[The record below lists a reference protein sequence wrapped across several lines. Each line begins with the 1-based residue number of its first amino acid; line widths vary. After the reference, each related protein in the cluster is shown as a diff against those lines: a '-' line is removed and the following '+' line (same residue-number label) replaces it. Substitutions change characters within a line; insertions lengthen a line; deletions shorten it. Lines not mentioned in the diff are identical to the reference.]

1 MEAEKPGTHKEE
13 TMKHRL
19 FKCGRLSG
27 MLLGAAALLVMVPL
41 MSVPALAEEPG
52 AAYAASS
59 TPAASNSDGM
69 DFTPTANYWEYY
81 NEKGERKFFSP
92 DDIGWNISA
101 RNWKW
106 YGKGDGDI
114 QPNTLE
120 ILNDFDLYTTDD
132 YAIKLPAG
140 STVIF
145 HADVLLESKV
155 NCIYSEGSINLKGVS
170 ENNDRHKLTFGSAG
184 ISAGFDVT
192 VENLNLKTDPESVES
207 YEYAIKA
214 NKNLRLQ
221 ECYFYAGDEWKGKNV
236 VNCDTY
242 NISRDVYIDIPG
254 SYFTSISGYGNYIAD
269 IAYVSN
275 VIFDDSNE
283 IRIGE
288 YYKNITNTLSPADE
302 SARMELITNT
312 FWTADYGK
320 YIYEEALSDTDR
332 GIYKTLGGKTYSIE
346 LSDLMSTNINEYEWV
361 LVNAE
366 SLKLKG
372 YKIGLYI
379 GLDEIW
385 YLNVTVPNENVDENT
400 DVYIDFSDTEYAF
413 GTGETKRLHLIIGE
427 SLKTNKLEIVNPSLN
442 DADDLLNHVD
452 ISLKLNDA
460 EIPYT
465 KDSKLYYLIPEKY
478 EFKLSLLP
486 KNCQLTYVSYGDSV
500 TDCEPI
506 GPSVDALYTISLESD
521 KGVYIWYSESDEKQ
535 YSTLSISDELI
546 SAVKAGKINSVIAY
560 EDVSDKTWRLDSA
573 INEFP
578 TSFLNGKSIEI
589 TISAEAYGVSD
600 ICGKEP
606 RYSSEQGINLY
617 KLDYLFVEGDTVITA
632 PVRELCKFNAISVNG
647 PQPTIKGDRDP
658 SGMGYLGVEYTITVP
673 YSEGKL
679 LVGADFNGTPVE
691 PYTADDNGW
700 NYKVTTI
707 SGAENKFVFTYTDV
721 ATLRIP
727 KPEHGKVEFTGTLD
741 GGRGVNTL
749 ADGTSVYTLATNDTV
764 TLKFVPDDGYK
775 FVSAAQDGSELKV
788 GSDGTCVITMEQLAD
803 WTITA
808 KFEKKS
814 GGSTGGSS
822 GGSHRHSTDS
832 DKTAESTPTM
842 DGKPMSW
849 NDIGN
854 YLSKLPENSS
864 AKISL
869 NGSTTLPAEVIS
881 AIKDGKLTVEFVI
894 DSAKSWVVCGDKIST
909 VSAAELAAFQGNADS
924 SALRGVFGVDLR
936 VGGTKVPAELKLY
949 FREVFAGQFANV
961 YKLNGGV
968 LEFQRSVKVGN
979 DGTAV
984 IPGADAAGEYVV
996 MVCEFSDLPGDA
1008 DNDGVLSAL
1017 DASAILKEIVGMAKS
1032 ANAAVCDFNDD
1043 GEVNALDA
1051 AAALKAV
1058 VGVR

>member
-1 MEAEKPGTHKEE
+1 
-13 TMKHRL
+13 
-19 FKCGRLSG
+19 
-27 MLLGAAALLVMVPL
+27 MLLGAAALLAMVPL

-59 TPAASNSDGM
+59 TPAESNSDGM
-69 DFTPTANYWEYY
+69 DFTSTANYWEYY
-81 NEKGERKFFSP
+81 NEKGDRKFFSP
-92 DDIGWNISA
+92 DDVGYTITA
-101 RNWKW
+101 MNWKW
-106 YGKGDGDI
+106 YGQGEGDI

-120 ILNDFDLYTTDD
+120 ILNNFDLYTTDN

-155 NCIYSEGSINLKGVS
+155 NCIYSEGSITLKGVS
-170 ENNDRHKLTFGSAG
+170 ENKDRHTLTFGSAG
-184 ISAGFDVT
+184 ISAGLDVI
-192 VENLNLKTDPESVES
+192 VKNLNLRTDPKSVDESHK
-207 YEYAIKA
+207 YAIEAK
-214 NKNLRLQ
+214 KNLRLQ
-221 ECYFYAGDEWKGKNV
+221 DCYFYAGDEWKGKNV
-236 VNCDTY
+236 VMCSTY
-242 NISRDVYIDIPG
+242 NISRGVSIDIPG
-254 SYFTSISGYGNYIAD
+254 SYFASISGYGNYIAN
-269 IAYVSN
+269 IADVSN
-275 VIFDDSNE
+275 VTYGGGNSE
-283 IRIGE
+283 IKIGE
-288 YYKNITNTLSPADE
+288 SYENKTSYLRPADD

-320 YIYEEALSDTDR
+320 YIYEEALSDKES

-346 LSDLMSTNINEYEWV
+346 LSDLMSTNINEYEFA
-361 LVNAE
+361 LVDAD
-366 SLKLKG
+366 SLNSKG
-372 YKIGLYI
+372 YKIGLYY
-379 GLDEIW
+379 GLDDLW
-385 YLNVTVPNENVDENT
+385 YLNVTVPNENVDRNT
-400 DVYIDFSDTEYAF
+400 DVYIDFSDTKHKF

-442 DADDLLNHVD
+442 NADDLLNHVD

-486 KNCQLTYVSYGDSV
+486 KNCELTNVFYGDSDTD
-500 TDCEPI
+500 TDCKPI
-506 GPSVDALYTISLESD
+506 GPSVDALYSISLESD

-560 EDVSDKTWRLDSA
+560 DDVSDKTWSLDSA
-573 INEFP
+573 TNEFP

-589 TISAEAYGVSD
+589 TISAKDYGVSD
-600 ICGKEP
+600 ICGEKP
-606 RYSSEQGINLY
+606 RYSSEQEMNFY
-617 KLDYLFVEGDTVITA
+617 KLDYLTVNGDTVITA
-632 PVRELCKFNAISVNG
+632 PVRELCKFNAFSING
-647 PQPTIKGDRDP
+647 PQPIIKGDRDP
-658 SGMGYLGVEYTITVP
+658 SGMGYLGVEYTITAP
-673 YSEGKL
+673 YSKGKL
-679 LVGADFNGTPVE
+679 LVGADFNGTPIE

-707 SGAENKFVFTYTDV
+707 SGAENKFVFKYTDV

-764 TLKFVPDDGYK
+764 TLRFVPDDGYK

-788 GSDGTCVITMEQLAD
+788 GSDGTCVITMKQLAD
-803 WTITA
+803 WTLTA

-814 GGSTGGSS
+814 GGSTGGSTGGSS
-822 GGSHRHSTDS
+822 GGSHRYSTDS

-869 NGSTTLPAEVIS
+869 NGRTTLPAAVIS

-894 DSAKSWVVCGDKIST
+894 DSAKSWVVCGDKIGT

-936 VGGTKVPAELKLY
+936 VGGTNVPAELKLY

-968 LEFQRSVKVGN
+968 LEFQRCVKVGN

-996 MVCEFSDLPGDA
+996 MVCEFSDVPGDA

-1017 DASAILKEIVGMAKS
+1017 DVSAILKEIVGKAKS
-1032 ANAAVCDFNDD
+1032 ANAAVCDFNGD

-1058 VGVR
+1058 VEIM

>member
-1 MEAEKPGTHKEE
+1 
-13 TMKHRL
+13 
-19 FKCGRLSG
+19 
-27 MLLGAAALLVMVPL
+27 MLLGAAALLAMVPL
-41 MSVPALAEEPG
+41 MSVTALAEEPG
-52 AAYAASS
+52 AAYAAAS
-59 TPAASNSDGM
+59 TPAASNSNGMNFTTPEKYWGYTGEDGTTKY
-69 DFTPTANYWEYY
+69 FGPNQVSQNITA
-81 NEKGERKFFSP
+81 R
-92 DDIGWNISA
+92 D
-101 RNWKW
+101 WKW
-106 YGKGDGDI
+106 YGQGEGDI
-114 QPNTLE
+114 QRNTLV
-120 ILNDFDLYTTDD
+120 ILKDFNLYTTDEC
-132 YAIKLPAG
+132 AIKLPAG

-145 HADVLLESKV
+145 HADVQLESKV
-155 NCIYSEGSINLKGVS
+155 NCIYSDGSITLKGVS
-170 ENNDRHKLTFGSAG
+170 ENNDRHTLTFGSAG
-184 ISAGFDVT
+184 ISSGLDVT
-192 VENLNLKTDPESVES
+192 VENLNLRTDPESVES
-207 YEYAIKA
+207 YEYAIEA

-236 VNCDTY
+236 VNCNTY
-242 NISRDVYIDIPG
+242 NISRDVNIDIPG

-275 VIFDDSNE
+275 VMFDDSNE
-283 IRIGE
+283 IRIGD
-288 YYKNITNTLSPADE
+288 YYQNITNTLSPADE
-302 SARMELITNT
+302 SARMELVTNA
-312 FWTADYGK
+312 FWTADYGQ
-320 YIYEEALSDTDR
+320 YIYEEAMSDTDS
-332 GIYKTLGGKTYSIE
+332 GSYKTLGGKTYSIK

-361 LVNAE
+361 LVDAD
-366 SLKLKG
+366 SLNSKG

-385 YLNVTVPNENVDENT
+385 YLNVTVPNENVDRNT

-427 SLKTNKLEIVNPSLN
+427 SLKTNKLEIVNPSKN
-442 DADDLLNHVD
+442 DADDLLKHVD
-452 ISLKLNDA
+452 ISLKVNNK
-460 EIPYT
+460 EIPYI
-465 KDSKLYYLIPEKY
+465 KDSKLYYLIPEY
-478 EFKLSLLP
+478 NEFKLSLLP
-486 KNCQLTYVSYGDSV
+486 KNCELTSVFYGDSD

-506 GPSVDALYTISLESD
+506 GPSIDALYTNIPESD

-560 EDVSDKTWRLDSA
+560 DDVSDKAWSLDSA

-578 TSFLNGKSIEI
+578 TNFLNGRSIEI
-589 TISAEAYGVSD
+589 TISAEDYGVSD

-606 RYSSEQGINLY
+606 RYSSEKEMNFY

-632 PVRELCKFNAISVNG
+632 PVRELCKFNAFSING

-700 NYKVTTI
+700 NYKITTI

-727 KPEHGKVEFTGTLD
+727 KPEHGKVEFTGNLD
-741 GGRGVNTL
+741 GGRGVDTL

-775 FVSAAQDGSELKV
+775 FVSAAQGGSELKV
-788 GSDGTCVITMEQLAD
+788 GSDGTCVLTMEQLAD

-869 NGSTTLPAEVIS
+869 NGKTTLPAAVIS

-894 DSAKSWVVCGDKIST
+894 DSAKSWVVRGDKIGT
-909 VSAAELAAFQGNADS
+909 VSAAELAAFPGNADS
-924 SALRGVFGVDLR
+924 SALRGVFGVDLK
-936 VGGTKVPAELKLY
+936 VSGTKVPAEMKLT
-949 FREVFAGQFANV
+949 FRKEFAGQFANV
-961 YKLNGGV
+961 YKLNSGV
-968 LEFQRSVKVGN
+968 LEFQRCVKVGA

-1017 DASAILKEIVGMAKS
+1017 DVSAILKEIVGMAKS
-1032 ANAAVCDFNDD
+1032 ANAAVCDFNGD

>member
-1 MEAEKPGTHKEE
+1 
-13 TMKHRL
+13 MKHRL

-27 MLLGAAALLVMVPL
+27 MLLGAAALLAMVPL

-52 AAYAASS
+52 AAYAAASA
-59 TPAASNSDGM
+59 PAVSNSDGM
-69 DFTPTANYWEYY
+69 DFTPTANYWNYY
-81 NEKGERKFFSP
+81 DESGARKQFSP
-92 DDIGWNISA
+92 DDVGWNIYA
-101 RNWKW
+101 MDWKW
-106 YGKGDGDI
+106 YGKGEGDI

-120 ILNDFDLYTTDD
+120 ILNGFDLYTTDN

-155 NCIYSEGSINLKGVS
+155 NCIYSEGSITLKGVS
-170 ENNDRHKLTFGSAG
+170 ENNDRHTLTFGSAG
-184 ISAGFDVT
+184 ISSGLDVT

-207 YEYAIKA
+207 YEHAIEA
-214 NKNLRLQ
+214 NRNLRLQ

-242 NISRDVYIDIPG
+242 NISRDVNIDIPG
-254 SYFTSISGYGNYIAD
+254 SYFTSISGSGNYIAD
-269 IAYVSN
+269 IAYASN
-275 VIFDDSNE
+275 VIFDDGNE

-288 YYKNITNTLSPADE
+288 IYLNITNTLSPADE
-302 SARMELITNT
+302 SARMELVTNA
-312 FWTADYGK
+312 FWTADYGQ
-320 YIYEEALSDTDR
+320 YIYEEAMSDTDS
-332 GIYKTLGGKTYSIE
+332 GSYKTLGGKTYSIE
-346 LSDLMSTNINEYEWV
+346 LSDLMSTNINEYKWV

-366 SLKLKG
+366 SLNLKG
-372 YKIGLYI
+372 YKIGLSI
-379 GLDEIW
+379 GLDNIW
-385 YLNVTVPNENVDENT
+385 YLNVTVPNKDQYWNT

-452 ISLKLNDA
+452 MSLKINSNGD
-460 EIPYT
+460 EFQYI
-465 KDSKLYYLIPEKY
+465 KDSGVYYLIPEGY

-486 KNCQLTYVSYGDSV
+486 KNCELTYVAYGDSD

-506 GPSVDALYTISLESD
+506 GPSIDALYTILPESD
-521 KGVYIWYSESDEKQ
+521 KGVYIWYSESDKKQ

-560 EDVSDKTWRLDSA
+560 DDVSDKTWSLDSA
-573 INEFP
+573 TNEFP

-589 TISAEAYGVSD
+589 TISAKDYGVSD

-632 PVRELCKFNAISVNG
+632 PVRELCKFNAFSVNG
-647 PQPTIKGDRDP
+647 PQPIIKGDRDP
-658 SGMGYLGVEYTITVP
+658 SGMGYLGVEYTITAP
-673 YSEGKL
+673 YSKGKL
-679 LVGADFNGTPVE
+679 LVGADFNGTPIE

-707 SGAENKFVFTYTDV
+707 SGAENKFVFKYTDV

-764 TLKFVPDDGYK
+764 TLRFVPDDGYK

-788 GSDGTCVITMEQLAD
+788 GSDGTCVITMDQLAD

-808 KFEKKS
+808 KFVKKS

-864 AKISL
+864 AKVSL
-869 NGSTTLPAEVIS
+869 NGRTTLPAAVIS

-894 DSAKSWVVCGDKIST
+894 DSAKSWVVCGDKIGT

-924 SALRGVFGVDLR
+924 SALRGVFGVDLK
-936 VGGTKVPAELKLY
+936 VSGTKVPAEMKLT
-949 FREVFAGQFANV
+949 FRKEFAGQFANV
-961 YKLNGGV
+961 YKLNSGV
-968 LEFQRSVKVGN
+968 LEFQRCVKVGA

-1017 DASAILKEIVGMAKS
+1017 DASAILKEIVDKAKS
-1032 ANAAVCDFNDD
+1032 ANAAVCDFNGD

-1058 VGVR
+1058 VEVR

>member
-1 MEAEKPGTHKEE
+1 
-13 TMKHRL
+13 
-19 FKCGRLSG
+19 
-27 MLLGAAALLVMVPL
+27 MLLGAAALLAMVPL

-59 TPAASNSDGM
+59 TPAESNSDGM
-69 DFTPTANYWEYY
+69 DFTPTAKYWYYY
-81 NEKGERKFFSP
+81 NERGERKSFSP
-92 DDIGWNISA
+92 TNDIGCNITA
-101 RNWKW
+101 RDWKW
-106 YGKGDGDI
+106 YGEGKGDI

-120 ILNDFDLYTTDD
+120 ILNGFDLYTTDN

-145 HADVLLESKV
+145 HADVQLESKV
-155 NCIYSEGSINLKGVS
+155 NCIYSEGSITLKGVS
-170 ENNDRHKLTFGSAG
+170 ENKDRHTLTFGSAG
-184 ISAGFDVT
+184 ISAGLDVI
-192 VENLNLKTDPESVES
+192 VKNLNLRTDPKSVDESHK
-207 YEYAIKA
+207 YAIEAK
-214 NKNLRLQ
+214 KNLRLQ
-221 ECYFYAGDEWKGKNV
+221 DCYFYAGDEWKGKNV
-236 VNCDTY
+236 VMCSTY
-242 NISRDVYIDIPG
+242 NISRGVSIDIPG
-254 SYFTSISGYGNYIAD
+254 SYFASISGYGNYIAN
-269 IAYVSN
+269 IADVSN
-275 VIFDDSNE
+275 VTYGGGNSE
-283 IRIGE
+283 IKIGE
-288 YYKNITNTLSPADE
+288 SYENKTSYLRPADP
-302 SARMELITNT
+302 SARMELITNA

-320 YIYEEALSDTDR
+320 YIYEDAISDTDN
-332 GIYKTLGGKTYSIE
+332 GIYKTFGGKTYSIK

-361 LVNAE
+361 LVDAD
-366 SLKLKG
+366 SLNSKG
-372 YKIGLYI
+372 YKIGLYY
-379 GLDEIW
+379 GLDDLW
-385 YLNVTVPNENVDENT
+385 YLNVTVPNENVDRNT
-400 DVYIDFSDTEYAF
+400 DVYIDFSDTKCKF
-413 GTGETKRLHLIIGE
+413 GIGETKRLHLIIGE
-427 SLKTNKLEIVNPSLN
+427 SLKTNKLEIVNKSRK

-452 ISLKLNDA
+452 MSLKLNDA

-465 KDSKLYYLIPEKY
+465 KDSKLYYLIPEKIPEGY
-478 EFKLSLLP
+478 KFKLSLLP
-486 KNCQLTYVSYGDSV
+486 KNCELTYVAYGDSD

-506 GPSVDALYTISLESD
+506 GPSIDALYTILPESD
-521 KGVYIWYSESDEKQ
+521 KGVYIWYSESDKKQ

-560 EDVSDKTWRLDSA
+560 DDVSDKTWSLDSA
-573 INEFP
+573 TNEFP

-589 TISAEAYGVSD
+589 TISAKDYGVSD

-632 PVRELCKFNAISVNG
+632 PVRELCKFNAFSVNG
-647 PQPTIKGDRDP
+647 PQPIIKGDRDP
-658 SGMGYLGVEYTITVP
+658 SGMGYLGVEYTITAP

-679 LVGADFNGTPVE
+679 LVGADFNGTPIE
-691 PYTADDNGW
+691 PSTADDNGW

-707 SGAENKFVFTYTDV
+707 SGAENKFVFKYTDV

-727 KPEHGKVEFTGTLD
+727 KPKHGKVEFTGTLD
-741 GGRGVNTL
+741 GGRGVDTL

-764 TLKFVPDDGYK
+764 TLRFVPDDGYK
-775 FVSAAQDGSELKV
+775 FVSAAQDGSKLKV
-788 GSDGTCVITMEQLAD
+788 GSDGTCVITMKQLAD

-814 GGSTGGSS
+814 GGSTGGSTGGSS

-869 NGSTTLPAEVIS
+869 NGRTTLPAAVIS

-894 DSAKSWVVCGDKIST
+894 DSAKSWVVCGDKIGT

-936 VGGTKVPAELKLY
+936 VGGTNVPAELKLY

-968 LEFQRSVKVGN
+968 LEFQRCVKVGA

-1017 DASAILKEIVGMAKS
+1017 DVSAILKEIVGKAKS
-1032 ANAAVCDFNDD
+1032 ANAAVCDFNGD

-1058 VGVR
+1058 VEIM

>member
-1 MEAEKPGTHKEE
+1 
-13 TMKHRL
+13 
-19 FKCGRLSG
+19 
-27 MLLGAAALLVMVPL
+27 MLLGAAALLALVPL

-59 TPAASNSDGM
+59 TPAVSNSDGM
-69 DFTPTANYWEYY
+69 DFTPTAKSWGYY
-81 NEKGERKFFSP
+81 NEKGDKKYFSP
-92 DDIGWNISA
+92 TNDVDWNITA
-101 RNWKW
+101 RDWKW
-106 YGKGDGDI
+106 YGKGEGDI
-114 QPNTLE
+114 QPYTLE
-120 ILNDFDLYTTDD
+120 IMNNFNLYTTDN

-288 YYKNITNTLSPADE
+288 SYRNITNTLSPADD

-379 GLDEIW
+379 GLDGIW

-427 SLKTNKLEIVNPSLN
+427 SLKTNKLEIVNASKN
-442 DADDLLNHVD
+442 DADDLLKHVD
-452 ISLKLNDA
+452 ISLKLNNK
-460 EIPYT
+460 ETPYI
-465 KDSKLYYLIPEKY
+465 KDSKLYYLIPEY
-478 EFKLSLLP
+478 SEFKLSLLP
-486 KNCQLTYVSYGDSV
+486 KKCELTYVSYGDSV

-506 GPSVDALYTISLESD
+506 GPSIDALYTNIPESD

-546 SAVKAGKINSVIAY
+546 SAVNAGKINSVIAY

-968 LEFQRSVKVGN
+968 LEFQRCVKVGN

>member
-1 MEAEKPGTHKEE
+1 
-13 TMKHRL
+13 MKHRL

-27 MLLGAAALLVMVPL
+27 MLLGAAALLAMVPL

-52 AAYAASS
+52 AAYAAASA
-59 TPAASNSDGM
+59 PAASNSDGM
-69 DFTPTANYWEYY
+69 DFTPTTGYWKYTRE
-81 NEKGERKFFSP
+81 NGEIKDFGP
-92 DDIGWNISA
+92 NDVGWNITA
-101 RNWKW
+101 RDWKW
-106 YGKGDGDI
+106 YGKGEGDI

-120 ILNDFDLYTTDD
+120 ILNDFDLYTTDN

-155 NCIYSEGSINLKGVS
+155 NCIYSEGSITLKGVS
-170 ENNDRHKLTFGSAG
+170 ENNDRHTLTFGSAG
-184 ISAGFDVT
+184 ISAGLDVI
-192 VENLNLKTDPESVES
+192 VKNLNLRTDPKSVDESHK
-207 YEYAIKA
+207 YAIEAK
-214 NKNLRLQ
+214 KNLRLQ
-221 ECYFYAGDEWKGKNV
+221 DCYFYAGDEWKGKNV
-236 VNCDTY
+236 VMCSTH
-242 NISRDVYIDIPG
+242 NISRGVSIDIPG
-254 SYFTSISGYGNYIAD
+254 SYFASISGYGNYIAN
-269 IAYVSN
+269 IADVSN
-275 VIFDDSNE
+275 VTYGGGNSE
-283 IRIGE
+283 IKIGE
-288 YYKNITNTLSPADE
+288 SYENKTSYLRPADD
-302 SARMELITNT
+302 SARMKLITNA
-312 FWTADYGK
+312 FWTADYGQ
-320 YIYEEALSDTDR
+320 YIYEEAMSDTDS

-346 LSDLMSTNINEYEWV
+346 LSDLMSTNFYEYEYA
-361 LVNAE
+361 LVDAD
-366 SLKLKG
+366 SLKSKG
-372 YKIGLYI
+372 YKIGLNI
-379 GLDEIW
+379 DLW
-385 YLNVTVPNENVDENT
+385 YLNVTVPNENVDGNT
-400 DVYIDFSDTEYAF
+400 DIYIDFSDTKCEF
-413 GTGETKRLHLIIGE
+413 GTGETKRLHVIIGE

-442 DADDLLNHVD
+442 NADDLLNHVD

-465 KDSKLYYLIPEKY
+465 KDSKLYYLIPEGY

-486 KNCQLTYVSYGDSV
+486 KNCQLTNVFYGDSD
-500 TDCEPI
+500 TKCEPI
-506 GPSVDALYTISLESD
+506 GPSVDALYSISLESD
-521 KGVYIWYSESDEKQ
+521 KGVYIWYSESNEKQ

-560 EDVSDKTWRLDSA
+560 EDVSDKTWRLDRA
-573 INEFP
+573 TNEFP

-589 TISAEAYGVSD
+589 KISAEDYGVSD
-600 ICGKEP
+600 ICGKAP

-632 PVRELCKFNAISVNG
+632 PVRELCKFNAFSVNG
-647 PQPTIKGDRDP
+647 PQPIIKGDRDP
-658 SGMGYLGVEYTITVP
+658 SGMGYLGVEYTITAP
-673 YSEGKL
+673 YSKGKL
-679 LVGADFNGTPVE
+679 LVGADFNGTPIE

-707 SGAENKFVFTYTDV
+707 SGAENKFVFKYTDV

-764 TLKFVPDDGYK
+764 TLRFVPDDGYK

-788 GSDGTCVITMEQLAD
+788 GSDGTCVITMKQLAD

-869 NGSTTLPAEVIS
+869 NGRTTLPAAVIS

-894 DSAKSWVVCGDKIST
+894 DSAKSWVVCGDKIGT

-924 SALRGVFGVDLR
+924 SDLRGVFGVDLR

-968 LEFQRSVKVGN
+968 LEFQRCVKVGN

-1017 DASAILKEIVGMAKS
+1017 DVSAILKEIVGKAKS
-1032 ANAAVCDFNDD
+1032 ANAAVCDFNGD

-1058 VGVR
+1058 VEIM

>member
-1 MEAEKPGTHKEE
+1 M
-13 TMKHRL
+13 
-19 FKCGRLSG
+19 
-27 MLLGAAALLVMVPL
+27 
-41 MSVPALAEEPG
+41 
-52 AAYAASS
+52 
-59 TPAASNSDGM
+59 
-69 DFTPTANYWEYY
+69 
-81 NEKGERKFFSP
+81 
-92 DDIGWNISA
+92 
-101 RNWKW
+101 
-106 YGKGDGDI
+106 
-114 QPNTLE
+114 
-120 ILNDFDLYTTDD
+120 
-132 YAIKLPAG
+132 
-140 STVIF
+140 IF

-155 NCIYSEGSINLKGVS
+155 NCIYSEGSITLKGVS
-170 ENNDRHKLTFGSAG
+170 ENKDRHKLTFGSAG
-184 ISAGFDVT
+184 ISSGLDVT

-207 YEYAIKA
+207 HEYAIEAK
-214 NKNLRLQ
+214 KNLRLQ

-254 SYFTSISGYGNYIAD
+254 SYFTSRSGYGNYIAD

-288 YYKNITNTLSPADE
+288 YYKNITNTLSPADD

-320 YIYEEALSDTDR
+320 YIYEEAMSNKES

-346 LSDLMSTNINEYEWV
+346 LSDLMSTNIDEYEFA
-361 LVNAE
+361 LVDAD
-366 SLKLKG
+366 SLNSKG
-372 YKIGLYI
+372 YKIGLYY
-379 GLDEIW
+379 GLDDLW
-385 YLNVTVPNENVDENT
+385 YLNVTVPNENVDRNT
-400 DVYIDFSDTEYAF
+400 DVYIDFSDTKHKF
-413 GTGETKRLHLIIGE
+413 GTGETKRLHIIIGE

-442 DADDLLNHVD
+442 NADDLLNHVD

-486 KNCQLTYVSYGDSV
+486 KNCELTNVFYGDSDTD
-500 TDCEPI
+500 TDCKPI
-506 GPSVDALYTISLESD
+506 GPSVDALYSISLESD

-560 EDVSDKTWRLDSA
+560 DDVSDKTWRLDRA

-589 TISAEAYGVSD
+589 TISAEDYGVSD

-632 PVRELCKFNAISVNG
+632 PVRELCKFDAFSVNG
-647 PQPTIKGDRDP
+647 PQPIIKGDRDP
-658 SGMGYLGVEYTITVP
+658 SGMGYLGVEYTITAP
-673 YSEGKL
+673 YSKGKL
-679 LVGADFNGTPVE
+679 LVGADFNGTPIE

-707 SGAENKFVFTYTDV
+707 SGAENKFVFKYTDV

-727 KPEHGKVEFTGTLD
+727 KPEHGKVEFTGNLD
-741 GGRGVNTL
+741 GGRGVDTL

-788 GSDGTCVITMEQLAD
+788 GSDGTCVITIKQLAD

-808 KFEKKS
+808 KFVKKS

-869 NGSTTLPAEVIS
+869 NGRTTLPAAVIS

-894 DSAKSWVVCGDKIST
+894 DSAKSWVVRGDKIGT
-909 VSAAELAAFQGNADS
+909 VSAAELAAFPGNADS
-924 SALRGVFGVDLR
+924 SALRGVFGVDLK
-936 VGGTKVPAELKLY
+936 VSGTKVPAEMKLT
-949 FREVFAGQFANV
+949 FRKEFAGQFANV
-961 YKLNGGV
+961 YKLNSGV
-968 LEFQRSVKVGN
+968 LEFQRCIKVGA

-1017 DASAILKEIVGMAKS
+1017 DASAILKEIVDKAKS
-1032 ANAAVCDFNDD
+1032 ANAAVCDFNGD

>member
-1 MEAEKPGTHKEE
+1 
-13 TMKHRL
+13 MKHRL

-27 MLLGAAALLVMVPL
+27 MLLGAAALLAMVPL

-69 DFTPTANYWEYY
+69 DFTPTAKSWGYY
-81 NEKGERKFFSP
+81 NEKGDKKYFSP
-92 DDIGWNISA
+92 TNDVDWNITA
-101 RNWKW
+101 RDWKW
-106 YGKGDGDI
+106 YGKGEGDI
-114 QPNTLE
+114 QPYTLE
-120 ILNDFDLYTTDD
+120 IMNNFNLYTTDN

-155 NCIYSEGSINLKGVS
+155 NCIYSDGSITLKGVS
-170 ENNDRHKLTFGSAG
+170 ENNDRHTLTFGSAG
-184 ISAGFDVT
+184 ICSGLDVT

-207 YEYAIKA
+207 YEYAIEA

-254 SYFTSISGYGNYIAD
+254 SYFTSRSGYGNYIAD

-288 YYKNITNTLSPADE
+288 YYKNITNTLSPADD

-320 YIYEEALSDTDR
+320 YIYEEAMSDKES

-361 LVNAE
+361 LVDAD
-366 SLKLKG
+366 SLNSKG
-372 YKIGLYI
+372 YKIGLYY
-379 GLDEIW
+379 GFDDLW
-385 YLNVTVPNENVDENT
+385 YLNVTVPNENVDRNT
-400 DVYIDFSDTEYAF
+400 DVYIDFSDTKCKF

-427 SLKTNKLEIVNPSLN
+427 SLKTNKLEIVNPSKN

-452 ISLKLNDA
+452 MSLKLNDA

-486 KNCQLTYVSYGDSV
+486 KNCELTNVFYGDSD

-506 GPSVDALYTISLESD
+506 GPSVDALYTNFLESD

-560 EDVSDKTWRLDSA
+560 EDVSDKTWRLDRA

-589 TISAEAYGVSD
+589 TISAEDYGVSE
-600 ICGKEP
+600 ICGKNP
-606 RYSSEQGINLY
+606 RYSSEKEMNFY
-617 KLDYLFVEGDTVITA
+617 KLDYLTIYGGTVITA
-632 PVRELCKFNAISVNG
+632 PVRELCKFNAFSVNG

-658 SGMGYLGVEYTITVP
+658 SGMGYLGVEYTITAP
-673 YSEGKL
+673 YSKGKL
-679 LVGADFNGTPVE
+679 LVGADFNGTPIE

-700 NYKVTTI
+700 NYKITTI

-727 KPEHGKVEFTGTLD
+727 KPEHGKVEFTGNLD
-741 GGRGVNTL
+741 GGRGVDTL

-788 GSDGTCVITMEQLAD
+788 GSDGTCVLTMEQLAD

-869 NGSTTLPAEVIS
+869 NGRTTLPAAVIS

-894 DSAKSWVVCGDKIST
+894 DSAKSWVVCGDKIGT
-909 VSAAELAAFQGNADS
+909 VSAAELAAFPGNADS
-924 SALRGVFGVDLR
+924 SALRGVFGVDLKIS
-936 VGGTKVPAELKLY
+936 GTKVPAEMKLT
-949 FREVFAGQFANV
+949 FRKEFAGQFANV
-961 YKLNGGV
+961 YKLNSGV
-968 LEFQRSVKVGN
+968 LEFQRCVKVGA

-1017 DASAILKEIVGMAKS
+1017 DASAILKEIVDKAKS
-1032 ANAAVCDFNDD
+1032 ANAAVCDFNGD

-1058 VGVR
+1058 VEVR

>member
-1 MEAEKPGTHKEE
+1 
-13 TMKHRL
+13 MKHRL

-27 MLLGAAALLVMVPL
+27 MLLGAAALLALVPL

-59 TPAASNSDGM
+59 TPAVSNSDGM
-69 DFTPTANYWEYY
+69 DFTPTAKSWGYY
-81 NEKGERKFFSP
+81 NEKGDKKYFSP
-92 DDIGWNISA
+92 TNDVDWNITA
-101 RNWKW
+101 RDWKW
-106 YGKGDGDI
+106 YGKGEGDI
-114 QPNTLE
+114 QPYTLE
-120 ILNDFDLYTTDD
+120 IMNNFNLYTTDN

-155 NCIYSEGSINLKGVS
+155 NCIYSEGSITLKGVS
-170 ENNDRHKLTFGSAG
+170 ENNDRHTLTFGSAG
-184 ISAGFDVT
+184 ISSGLDVT

-207 YEYAIKA
+207 YEYAIEAK
-214 NKNLRLQ
+214 KNLRLQ
-221 ECYFYAGDEWKGKNV
+221 DCYFYAGDEWKGKNV
-236 VNCDTY
+236 VMCSTY
-242 NISRDVYIDIPG
+242 NISRGVSIDIPG
-254 SYFTSISGYGNYIAD
+254 SYFASISGYGNYIAN
-269 IAYVSN
+269 IADVSN
-275 VIFDDSNE
+275 VTYGGGNSE
-283 IRIGE
+283 IKIGE
-288 YYKNITNTLSPADE
+288 SYENKTSYLRPADD

-312 FWTADYGK
+312 FWTADYGQ
-320 YIYEEALSDTDR
+320 YIYEEAMSDTDS
-332 GIYKTLGGKTYSIE
+332 GSYKTLGGKTYSIK

-361 LVNAE
+361 LVDAD
-366 SLKLKG
+366 SLNSKG

-385 YLNVTVPNENVDENT
+385 YLNVTVPNENVDRNT

-427 SLKTNKLEIVNPSLN
+427 SLKTNKLEIVNPSHN

-486 KNCQLTYVSYGDSV
+486 KNCELTNVFYGDSD

-506 GPSVDALYTISLESD
+506 GPSVDALYTNFLESD

-560 EDVSDKTWRLDSA
+560 EDVSDKTWRLDRA

-589 TISAEAYGVSD
+589 TISAEDYGVSE
-600 ICGKEP
+600 ICGKNP
-606 RYSSEQGINLY
+606 RYSSEKEMNFY

-632 PVRELCKFNAISVNG
+632 PVRELCKFNAFSVNG

-679 LVGADFNGTPVE
+679 LVGADFNGTPIE

-700 NYKVTTI
+700 NYKITTI

-727 KPEHGKVEFTGTLD
+727 KPEHGKVEFTGNLD
-741 GGRGVNTL
+741 GGRGVDTL

-788 GSDGTCVITMEQLAD
+788 GSDGTCVLTMEQLAD

-864 AKISL
+864 AEISL
-869 NGSTTLPAEVIS
+869 NGKTTLPAAVIS

-894 DSAKSWVVCGDKIST
+894 DSAKSWVVRGDKIGT
-909 VSAAELAAFQGNADS
+909 VSAAELAAFPGNADS
-924 SALRGVFGVDLR
+924 STLRGVFGVDLK
-936 VGGTKVPAELKLY
+936 VSGTKVPAEMKLT
-949 FREVFAGQFANV
+949 FRKEFAGQFANV
-961 YKLNGGV
+961 YKLNSGV
-968 LEFQRSVKVGN
+968 LEFQRCVKVGA

-1032 ANAAVCDFNDD
+1032 ANAAVCDFNGD

-1058 VGVR
+1058 VEVR

>member
-1 MEAEKPGTHKEE
+1 
-13 TMKHRL
+13 MKHRL

-27 MLLGAAALLVMVPL
+27 MLLGAAALLALVPL

-59 TPAASNSDGM
+59 TPAVSNSDGM
-69 DFTPTANYWEYY
+69 DFTPTAKSWGYY
-81 NEKGERKFFSP
+81 NEKGDKKYFSP
-92 DDIGWNISA
+92 TNDVDWNITA
-101 RNWKW
+101 RDWKW
-106 YGKGDGDI
+106 YGKGEGDI
-114 QPNTLE
+114 QPYTLE
-120 ILNDFDLYTTDD
+120 IMNNFNLYTTDN

-155 NCIYSEGSINLKGVS
+155 NCIYSDGSITLKGVS
-170 ENNDRHKLTFGSAG
+170 ENNDRHTLTFGSAG
-184 ISAGFDVT
+184 ISSGLDVT

-207 YEYAIKA
+207 YEYAIEA

-254 SYFTSISGYGNYIAD
+254 SYFTSRSGYGNYIAD

-288 YYKNITNTLSPADE
+288 YYKNITNTLSPADD

-320 YIYEEALSDTDR
+320 YIYEEAMSDKES

-361 LVNAE
+361 LVDAD
-366 SLKLKG
+366 SLNSKG
-372 YKIGLYI
+372 YKIGLYY
-379 GLDEIW
+379 GLDDLW
-385 YLNVTVPNENVDENT
+385 YLNVTVPNENVDRNT
-400 DVYIDFSDTEYAF
+400 DVYIDFSDTKCKF

-427 SLKTNKLEIVNPSLN
+427 SLKTNKLEIVNPSKN

-452 ISLKLNDA
+452 MSLKLNDA

-465 KDSKLYYLIPEKY
+465 KDSVVYYLIPEGY

-486 KNCQLTYVSYGDSV
+486 KNCELTYVAYGDSV
-500 TDCEPI
+500 TDYEPI
-506 GPSVDALYTISLESD
+506 GPSIDALYTILPESD
-521 KGVYIWYSESDEKQ
+521 KGVYIWYSESNEKQ

-560 EDVSDKTWRLDSA
+560 DDVSDKTWSLDSA
-573 INEFP
+573 TNEFP

-589 TISAEAYGVSD
+589 TISAKDYGVSD

-632 PVRELCKFNAISVNG
+632 PVRELCKFNAFSVNG

-679 LVGADFNGTPVE
+679 LVGADFNGTPIE

-700 NYKVTTI
+700 NYKITTI
-707 SGAENKFVFTYTDV
+707 SGAENKFVFAYTDV

-727 KPEHGKVEFTGTLD
+727 KPEHGKVEFTGNLD
-741 GGRGVNTL
+741 GGRGVDTL

-788 GSDGTCVITMEQLAD
+788 GSDGTCVLTMEQLAD

-869 NGSTTLPAEVIS
+869 NGKTTLPAAVIS

-894 DSAKSWVVCGDKIST
+894 DSAKSWVVCGDKIGT
-909 VSAAELAAFQGNADS
+909 VSAAELAAFPGNADS
-924 SALRGVFGVDLR
+924 SALRGVFGVDLK
-936 VGGTKVPAELKLY
+936 VSGTKVPAEMKLT
-949 FREVFAGQFANV
+949 FRKEFAGQFANV
-961 YKLNGGV
+961 YKLNSGV
-968 LEFQRSVKVGN
+968 LEFQRCVKVGA

-1017 DASAILKEIVGMAKS
+1017 DVSAILKEIVDMAKS
-1032 ANAAVCDFNDD
+1032 ANAAVCDFNGD

-1058 VGVR
+1058 VEVR

>member
-1 MEAEKPGTHKEE
+1 
-13 TMKHRL
+13 
-19 FKCGRLSG
+19 
-27 MLLGAAALLVMVPL
+27 MLLGAAALLAMVPL

-59 TPAASNSDGM
+59 TPAESNSDGM
-69 DFTPTANYWEYY
+69 DFTPTANHWKYY
-81 NEKGERKFFSP
+81 NEKGERKSFSP
-92 DDIGWNISA
+92 NDVDWNITA
-101 RNWKW
+101 RDWKW
-106 YGKGDGDI
+106 YGKGEGDI

-120 ILNDFDLYTTDD
+120 ILNNFDLYTTDN

-155 NCIYSEGSINLKGVS
+155 NCIYSEGSIILKGVS
-170 ENNDRHKLTFGSAG
+170 ENNDRHTLTFGSAG
-184 ISAGFDVT
+184 IFAGLDVT
-192 VENLNLKTDPESVES
+192 VKNLNLRTDPKSVDESHK
-207 YEYAIKA
+207 YAIEAK
-214 NKNLRLQ
+214 KNLRLQ
-221 ECYFYAGDEWKGKNV
+221 DCDFYAGDEWKGKNV
-236 VNCDTY
+236 VMCNTY
-242 NISRDVYIDIPG
+242 NISRGVSIDIPG
-254 SYFTSISGYGNYIAD
+254 SYFASISGYGNYIAN
-269 IAYVSN
+269 IADVSN
-275 VIFDDSNE
+275 VTYGGGNSE
-283 IRIGE
+283 IKIGE
-288 YYKNITNTLSPADE
+288 SYENKTSYLRPADP

-320 YIYEEALSDTDR
+320 YIYEEAMSDKES

-346 LSDLMSTNINEYEWV
+346 LSDLMSTNIDEYEWV
-361 LVNAE
+361 LINAD
-366 SLKLKG
+366 SLNLKG
-372 YKIGLYI
+372 YKIGLSI
-379 GLDEIW
+379 GLDDLW
-385 YLNVTVPNENVDENT
+385 YLNVTVPNKDQYWNT
-400 DVYIDFSDTEYAF
+400 DVYIDFSDTKCKF

-427 SLKTNKLEIVNPSLN
+427 SLKTNKLEIVNKSRK

-452 ISLKLNDA
+452 MSLKLNDA

-465 KDSKLYYLIPEKY
+465 KDSKLYYLIPEKIPEGY
-478 EFKLSLLP
+478 KFKLSLLP
-486 KNCQLTYVSYGDSV
+486 KNCELTYVAYGDSD

-506 GPSVDALYTISLESD
+506 GPSIDALYTILPESD
-521 KGVYIWYSESDEKQ
+521 KGVYIWYSESNEKQ

-560 EDVSDKTWRLDSA
+560 DDVSDKTWSLDSET
-573 INEFP
+573 NEFP

-589 TISAEAYGVSD
+589 TISAKDYGVSD

-632 PVRELCKFNAISVNG
+632 PVRELCKFDAFSVNG

-673 YSEGKL
+673 YSKGKL
-679 LVGADFNGTPVE
+679 LVGADFNGTPIE

-707 SGAENKFVFTYTDV
+707 SGAENKFVFEYTDV

-788 GSDGTCVITMEQLAD
+788 GTDGTSVITMKQLAD

-814 GGSTGGSS
+814 GGSTGGSTGGSS
-822 GGSHRHSTDS
+822 GGSHRYPTDS

-869 NGSTTLPAEVIS
+869 NGRTTLPAAVIS

-894 DSAKSWVVCGDKIST
+894 DSAKSWVVCGDKIGT
-909 VSAAELAAFQGNADS
+909 VSAAELAAFQGNADF

-936 VGGTKVPAELKLY
+936 VGGTNVPAELKLY

-968 LEFQRSVKVGN
+968 LEFQRCVKVGN

-1017 DASAILKEIVGMAKS
+1017 DVSAILKEIVDKAKS
-1032 ANAAVCDFNDD
+1032 ANAAVCDFNGD

-1058 VGVR
+1058 VEIM

>member
-1 MEAEKPGTHKEE
+1 
-13 TMKHRL
+13 
-19 FKCGRLSG
+19 
-27 MLLGAAALLVMVPL
+27 MLLGAAALLALVPL

-59 TPAASNSDGM
+59 TPAVSNSDGM
-69 DFTPTANYWEYY
+69 DFTPTAKSWGYY
-81 NEKGERKFFSP
+81 NEKGDKKYFSP
-92 DDIGWNISA
+92 TNDVDWNITA
-101 RNWKW
+101 RDWKW
-106 YGKGDGDI
+106 YGKGEGDI
-114 QPNTLE
+114 QPYTLE
-120 ILNDFDLYTTDD
+120 IMNNFNLYTTDN

-288 YYKNITNTLSPADE
+288 SYRNITNTLSPADD

-379 GLDEIW
+379 GLDGIW

-452 ISLKLNDA
+452 MSLKINDD
-460 EIPYT
+460 EVQYI
-465 KDSKLYYLIPEKY
+465 KDSVVYYMIPEGY

-869 NGSTTLPAEVIS
+869 NGSTTLPAEVIN

>member
-1 MEAEKPGTHKEE
+1 
-13 TMKHRL
+13 MKHRL

-27 MLLGAAALLVMVPL
+27 MLLGAAALLALVPL

-59 TPAASNSDGM
+59 TPAVSNSDGM
-69 DFTPTANYWEYY
+69 DFTPTAKSWGYY
-81 NEKGERKFFSP
+81 NEKGDKKYFSP
-92 DDIGWNISA
+92 TNDVDWNITA
-101 RNWKW
+101 RDWKW
-106 YGKGDGDI
+106 YGKGEGDI
-114 QPNTLE
+114 QPYTLE
-120 ILNDFDLYTTDD
+120 IMNNFNLYTTDN

-288 YYKNITNTLSPADE
+288 SYRNITNTLSPADD

-379 GLDEIW
+379 GLDGIW

-452 ISLKLNDA
+452 MSLKINDD
-460 EIPYT
+460 EVQYI
-465 KDSKLYYLIPEKY
+465 KDSVVYYMIPEGY

-968 LEFQRSVKVGN
+968 LEFQRCVKVGN

>member
-1 MEAEKPGTHKEE
+1 
-13 TMKHRL
+13 
-19 FKCGRLSG
+19 
-27 MLLGAAALLVMVPL
+27 MLLGAAALLALVPL

-59 TPAASNSDGM
+59 TPAVSNSDGM
-69 DFTPTANYWEYY
+69 DFTPTAKSWGYY
-81 NEKGERKFFSP
+81 NEKGDKKYFSP
-92 DDIGWNISA
+92 TNDVDWNITA
-101 RNWKW
+101 RDWKW
-106 YGKGDGDI
+106 YGKGEGDI
-114 QPNTLE
+114 QPYTLE
-120 ILNDFDLYTTDD
+120 IMNNFNLYTTDN

-155 NCIYSEGSINLKGVS
+155 NCIYSEGSITLKGVS
-170 ENNDRHKLTFGSAG
+170 ENNDRHTLTFGSAG
-184 ISAGFDVT
+184 ISSGLDVT

-207 YEYAIKA
+207 YEYAIEA

-254 SYFTSISGYGNYIAD
+254 SYFTSRSGYGNYIAD

-288 YYKNITNTLSPADE
+288 YYKNITNTLSPADD

-320 YIYEEALSDTDR
+320 YIYEEAMSDKES

-361 LVNAE
+361 LVDAD
-366 SLKLKG
+366 SLNSKG
-372 YKIGLYI
+372 YKIGLYY
-379 GLDEIW
+379 GFDDLW
-385 YLNVTVPNENVDENT
+385 YLNVTVPNENVDRNT
-400 DVYIDFSDTEYAF
+400 DVYIDFSDTKCKF

-427 SLKTNKLEIVNPSLN
+427 SLKTNKLEIVNPSKN

-452 ISLKLNDA
+452 MSLKLNDA

-486 KNCQLTYVSYGDSV
+486 KNCELTNVFYGDSD

-506 GPSVDALYTISLESD
+506 GPSVDALYTNFLESD

-560 EDVSDKTWRLDSA
+560 DDVSDKAWSLDSA

-589 TISAEAYGVSD
+589 TISAEDYGVSE
-600 ICGKEP
+600 ICGKNP
-606 RYSSEQGINLY
+606 RYSSEKEMNFY

-632 PVRELCKFNAISVNG
+632 PVRELCKFNAFSVNG

-673 YSEGKL
+673 FEEGKL

-700 NYKVTTI
+700 NYKITTI

-727 KPEHGKVEFTGTLD
+727 KPEHGKVEFTGNLD
-741 GGRGVNTL
+741 GGRGVDTL

-775 FVSAAQDGSELKV
+775 FVSAAQDGSKLKV

-869 NGSTTLPAEVIS
+869 NGKTTLPAAVIS

-894 DSAKSWVVCGDKIST
+894 DSAKSWVVCGDKIGT
-909 VSAAELAAFQGNADS
+909 VSAAELAAFPGNADS
-924 SALRGVFGVDLR
+924 SALRGVFGVDLK
-936 VGGTKVPAELKLY
+936 VSGTKVPAEMKLT
-949 FREVFAGQFANV
+949 FRKEFAGQFANV
-961 YKLNGGV
+961 YKLNSGV
-968 LEFQRSVKVGN
+968 LEFQRCVKVGA

-1032 ANAAVCDFNDD
+1032 ANAAVCDFNGD

-1058 VGVR
+1058 VEVR

>member
-1 MEAEKPGTHKEE
+1 
-13 TMKHRL
+13 MKHRL

-288 YYKNITNTLSPADE
+288 SYRNITNTLSPADD

-379 GLDEIW
+379 GLDGIW

-452 ISLKLNDA
+452 MSLKINDD
-460 EIPYT
+460 EVQYI
-465 KDSKLYYLIPEKY
+465 KDSVVYYMIPEGY

-968 LEFQRSVKVGN
+968 LEFQRCVKVGN

-1032 ANAAVCDFNDD
+1032 ANAAVCDFNGD

>member
-1 MEAEKPGTHKEE
+1 
-13 TMKHRL
+13 MKHRL

-27 MLLGAAALLVMVPL
+27 MLLGAAALLAIVPL

-52 AAYAASS
+52 AAYAVASA
-59 TPAASNSDGM
+59 PAVSNSDGM
-69 DFTPTANYWEYY
+69 DFTPTANHWIYY
-81 NEKGERKFFSP
+81 DERGEKKSFSP
-92 DDIGWNISA
+92 DDVGWNITA

-106 YGKGDGDI
+106 YGKAEGDI

-120 ILNDFDLYTTDD
+120 ILNNFDLYTTDN

-155 NCIYSEGSINLKGVS
+155 NCIYSEGSITLKGVS
-170 ENNDRHKLTFGSAG
+170 ENKDRHTLTFGSAG
-184 ISAGFDVT
+184 ICSGLDVT

-207 YEYAIKA
+207 YEYAIEA

-236 VNCDTY
+236 VNCNTY
-242 NISRDVYIDIPG
+242 NISRGVSIDIPG
-254 SYFTSISGYGNYIAD
+254 SYFASISGYGNYIAN
-269 IAYVSN
+269 IADVSN
-275 VIFDDSNE
+275 VTYGGGNSE
-283 IRIGE
+283 IKIGE
-288 YYKNITNTLSPADE
+288 SYENKTSYLRPADD

-320 YIYEEALSDTDR
+320 YIYEEALSDKES

-346 LSDLMSTNINEYEWV
+346 LSDLMSTNFYEYEYA
-361 LVNAE
+361 LVDAD
-366 SLKLKG
+366 SLKSKG
-372 YKIGLYI
+372 YKIGLNI
-379 GLDEIW
+379 DLW
-385 YLNVTVPNENVDENT
+385 YLNVTVPNENVDGNT
-400 DVYIDFSDTEYAF
+400 DIYIDFSDTKCEF
-413 GTGETKRLHLIIGE
+413 GTGETKRLHVIIGE

-442 DADDLLNHVD
+442 NADDLLNHVD

-465 KDSKLYYLIPEKY
+465 KDSKLYYLIPEGY

-486 KNCQLTYVSYGDSV
+486 KNCQLTNVFYGDSD
-500 TDCEPI
+500 TKCEPI
-506 GPSVDALYTISLESD
+506 GPSVDALYSISLESD
-521 KGVYIWYSESDEKQ
+521 KGVYIWYSESNEKQ

-560 EDVSDKTWRLDSA
+560 EDVSDKTWRLDRA
-573 INEFP
+573 TNEFP

-589 TISAEAYGVSD
+589 KISAEDYGVSD
-600 ICGKEP
+600 ICGKAP

-632 PVRELCKFNAISVNG
+632 PVRELCKFNAFSVNG
-647 PQPTIKGDRDP
+647 PQPIIKGDRDP
-658 SGMGYLGVEYTITVP
+658 SGMGYLGVEYTITAP
-673 YSEGKL
+673 YSKGKL
-679 LVGADFNGTPVE
+679 LVGADFNGTPIE

-707 SGAENKFVFTYTDV
+707 SGAENKFVFKYTDV

-764 TLKFVPDDGYK
+764 TLRFVPDDGYK

-788 GSDGTCVITMEQLAD
+788 GSDGTCVITMKQLAD

-869 NGSTTLPAEVIS
+869 NGRTTLPAAVIS

-894 DSAKSWVVCGDKIST
+894 DSAKSWVVCGDKIGT

-924 SALRGVFGVDLR
+924 SDLRGVFGVDLR

-968 LEFQRSVKVGN
+968 LEFQRCVKVGN

-1017 DASAILKEIVGMAKS
+1017 DVSAILKEIVGKAKS
-1032 ANAAVCDFNDD
+1032 ANAAVCDFNGD

-1058 VGVR
+1058 VEIM

>member
-1 MEAEKPGTHKEE
+1 
-13 TMKHRL
+13 MKHRL

-27 MLLGAAALLVMVPL
+27 MLLGAAALLAMVPL

-52 AAYAASS
+52 AAYAAASA
-59 TPAASNSDGM
+59 PAASNSDGM
-69 DFTPTANYWEYY
+69 DFTPTANYWNYY
-81 NEKGERKFFSP
+81 DESGVRKQFSP
-92 DDIGWNISA
+92 DDAGWTITA
-101 RNWKW
+101 RDWKW
-106 YGKGDGDI
+106 YGKAEGDI
-114 QPNTLE
+114 QANTLE
-120 ILNDFDLYTTDD
+120 ILNDFNLYTTDN

-155 NCIYSEGSINLKGVS
+155 NCIYSDGSITLKGVS
-170 ENNDRHKLTFGSAG
+170 KNNDRHTLTFGSAG
-184 ISAGFDVT
+184 ISSGLDVT
-192 VENLNLKTDPESVES
+192 VENLKLKTDPESVES
-207 YEYAIKA
+207 YEYAIEAK
-214 NKNLRLQ
+214 KNLRLQ
-221 ECYFYAGDEWKGKNV
+221 DCYFYAGDEWKGKNV
-236 VNCDTY
+236 VMCSTY
-242 NISRDVYIDIPG
+242 NISRGVSIDIPG
-254 SYFTSISGYGNYIAD
+254 SYFASISGYGNYIAN
-269 IAYVSN
+269 IADVSN
-275 VIFDDSNE
+275 VTYGGGNSE
-283 IRIGE
+283 IKIGE
-288 YYKNITNTLSPADE
+288 SYENKTSYLRPADD

-312 FWTADYGK
+312 FWTADYGQ
-320 YIYEEALSDTDR
+320 YIYEEAMSDTDS
-332 GIYKTLGGKTYSIE
+332 GSYKTLGGKTYSIK
-346 LSDLMSTNINEYEWV
+346 LSDLMSTNINEYKWV
-361 LVNAE
+361 LVDAD
-366 SLKLKG
+366 SLKSKG

-379 GLDEIW
+379 GLDNIW
-385 YLNVTVPNENVDENT
+385 YLNVTVPNKELLSNT
-400 DVYIDFSDTEYAF
+400 NVYIDFSDTEYAF

-427 SLKTNKLEIVNPSLN
+427 SLKTNKLEIVNPSKN
-442 DADDLLNHVD
+442 DADDLLKHVD
-452 ISLKLNDA
+452 ISLKLNN
-460 EIPYT
+460 EETPYI
-465 KDSKLYYLIPEKY
+465 KDSKLYYLIPENY

-486 KNCQLTYVSYGDSV
+486 KNCELTSVFYGDSD

-506 GPSVDALYTISLESD
+506 GPSIDALYTNFLESD

-546 SAVKAGKINSVIAY
+546 SAVKAEKINSVIAY
-560 EDVSDKTWRLDSA
+560 DDVSDKAWSLDSA

-578 TSFLNGKSIEI
+578 TSFLNGRSIEI
-589 TISAEAYGVSD
+589 TISAEDYGVSD

-606 RYSSEQGINLY
+606 RYEQGINLY

-632 PVRELCKFNAISVNG
+632 PVRELCKFNAFSVNG
-647 PQPTIKGDRDP
+647 PQPIIKGDRDP

-673 YSEGKL
+673 FDEGKL
-679 LVGADFNGTPVE
+679 LVGADFNGTPIE

-700 NYKVTTI
+700 NYKITTI

-749 ADGTSVYTLATNDTV
+749 EDGTSVYTLATNDTV

-788 GSDGTCVITMEQLAD
+788 GSDGTCVITMDQLAD

-814 GGSTGGSS
+814 GGSTGGS
-822 GGSHRHSTDS
+822 HRPSTNS
-832 DKTAESTPTM
+832 DKTVESTPTM

-854 YLSKLPENSS
+854 HLSKLPGNSS

-869 NGSTTLPAEVIS
+869 NGKTTLPEAVIS
-881 AIKDGKLTVEFVI
+881 AIKDRKLTVEFVY
-894 DSAKSWVVCGDKIST
+894 DSVKSWVVRGDKIGT
-909 VSAAELAAFQGNADS
+909 VSAAELASFPGNADS
-924 SALRGVFGVDLR
+924 SALRGVFGVDLK
-936 VGGTKVPAELKLY
+936 VGGTKVPAELKLA
-949 FREVFAGQFANV
+949 FRKGFAGQFANV

-968 LEFQRSVKVGN
+968 LEFQRCVKVGA
-979 DGTAV
+979 DATAV

-996 MVCEFSDLPGDA
+996 MVCEFSDVPGDA

-1017 DASAILKEIVGMAKS
+1017 DASAVLKEAVGMAKS
-1032 ANAAVCDFNDD
+1032 ANAAVCDFNGD

-1051 AAALKAV
+1051 AAVLKAV

>member
-1 MEAEKPGTHKEE
+1 
-13 TMKHRL
+13 MKHRL

-27 MLLGAAALLVMVPL
+27 MLLGAAALLAMVPL

-59 TPAASNSDGM
+59 TPESNSDGM
-69 DFTPTANYWEYY
+69 DFTPTANYWNYY
-81 NEKGERKFFSP
+81 NEKGERKQFSP
-92 DDIGWNISA
+92 NDVDWTITA
-101 RNWKW
+101 RDWKW
-106 YGKGDGDI
+106 YGKGEGDI

-120 ILNDFDLYTTDD
+120 ILNNFDLYTTDN

-155 NCIYSEGSINLKGVS
+155 NCIYSEGSITLKGVS
-170 ENNDRHKLTFGSAG
+170 ENKDRHKLTFGSAG
-184 ISAGFDVT
+184 ISSGLDVT

-207 YEYAIKA
+207 HEYAIEAK
-214 NKNLRLQ
+214 KNLRLQ

-242 NISRDVYIDIPG
+242 NISRDVYINIPG
-254 SYFTSISGYGNYIAD
+254 SYFTSRSGYGNYIAD
-269 IAYVSN
+269 IAHVSN

-288 YYKNITNTLSPADE
+288 YYKNITNTLSPADD
-302 SARMELITNT
+302 SVRMELITNT

-320 YIYEEALSDTDR
+320 YIYEEAMSDKES

-346 LSDLMSTNINEYEWV
+346 LSDLMSTNINEYEFA
-361 LVNAE
+361 LVDAD
-366 SLKLKG
+366 SLNSKG
-372 YKIGLYI
+372 YKIGLYY
-379 GLDEIW
+379 GLDDLW
-385 YLNVTVPNENVDENT
+385 YLNVTVPNENVDRNT
-400 DVYIDFSDTEYAF
+400 DVYIDFSDTKCKF
-413 GTGETKRLHLIIGE
+413 GTGETKRLHLIIGD
-427 SLKTNKLEIVNPSLN
+427 SLKTNKLEIVNKSRK

-452 ISLKLNDA
+452 MSLKLNDA

-465 KDSKLYYLIPEKY
+465 KDSKLYYLIPEKIPEGY
-478 EFKLSLLP
+478 KFKLSLLP
-486 KNCQLTYVSYGDSV
+486 KNCELTYVAYGDSD

-506 GPSVDALYTISLESD
+506 GPSIDALYTILPESD
-521 KGVYIWYSESDEKQ
+521 KGVYIWYSESDKKQ

-560 EDVSDKTWRLDSA
+560 DDVSDKTWSLDSA
-573 INEFP
+573 TNEFP

-589 TISAEAYGVSD
+589 TISAKDYGVSD

-673 YSEGKL
+673 YSKGKL
-679 LVGADFNGTPVE
+679 LVGADFNGTPIE

-707 SGAENKFVFTYTDV
+707 SGAENKFVFEYTDV

-764 TLKFVPDDGYK
+764 TLRFVPDDGYK

-788 GSDGTCVITMEQLAD
+788 GSDGTCVITMKQLAD

-814 GGSTGGSS
+814 GGSTGGSTGGSS
-822 GGSHRHSTDS
+822 GGSHRYSTDS

-869 NGSTTLPAEVIS
+869 NGKTTLPAEVIS
-881 AIKDGKLTVEFVI
+881 AIKDGKLAVEFVI
-894 DSAKSWVVCGDKIST
+894 DSAKSWVVCGDKIGT

-936 VGGTKVPAELKLY
+936 VGGTNVPAELKLY

-968 LEFQRSVKVGN
+968 LEFQRCVKVGN

-1017 DASAILKEIVGMAKS
+1017 DVSAILKEIVGKAKS
-1032 ANAAVCDFNDD
+1032 ANAAVCDFNGD

-1058 VGVR
+1058 VEIM

>member
-1 MEAEKPGTHKEE
+1 
-13 TMKHRL
+13 MKYRL

-27 MLLGAAALLVMVPL
+27 MLLGAAALLAMVPL
-41 MSVPALAEEPG
+41 MSVPVLAEEPG
-52 AAYAASS
+52 AAYAAASA
-59 TPAASNSDGM
+59 PAVSNSDGM
-69 DFTPTANYWEYY
+69 DFTPTAKSWGYY
-81 NEKGERKFFSP
+81 NEKGDKKYFSP
-92 DDIGWNISA
+92 TNDVDWNITA
-101 RNWKW
+101 RDWKW
-106 YGKGDGDI
+106 YGKGEGDI
-114 QPNTLE
+114 QPYTLE
-120 ILNDFDLYTTDD
+120 IMNNFNLYTTDN

-155 NCIYSEGSINLKGVS
+155 NCIYSDGSITLKGVS
-170 ENNDRHKLTFGSAG
+170 ENNDRHTLTFGSAG
-184 ISAGFDVT
+184 ISSGLDVT

-207 YEYAIKA
+207 YEYAIEA

-254 SYFTSISGYGNYIAD
+254 SYFTSRSGYGNYIAD

-288 YYKNITNTLSPADE
+288 YYKNITNTLSPADD

-320 YIYEEALSDTDR
+320 YIYEEAMSDKES

-361 LVNAE
+361 LVDAD
-366 SLKLKG
+366 SLNSKG
-372 YKIGLYI
+372 YKIGLYY
-379 GLDEIW
+379 GLDDLW
-385 YLNVTVPNENVDENT
+385 YLNVTVPNENVDRNT
-400 DVYIDFSDTEYAF
+400 DVYIDFSDTKCKF

-427 SLKTNKLEIVNPSLN
+427 SLKTNKLEIVNPSKN

-452 ISLKLNDA
+452 MSLKLNDA

-465 KDSKLYYLIPEKY
+465 KDSVVYYLIPEGY

-486 KNCQLTYVSYGDSV
+486 KNCELTSVFYGDSD

-506 GPSVDALYTISLESD
+506 GPSIDALYTNIPESD
-521 KGVYIWYSESDEKQ
+521 KGVYIWYSESAEKQ

-560 EDVSDKTWRLDSA
+560 DDVSDKAWSLDSA

-589 TISAEAYGVSD
+589 TISAEDYGVSE
-600 ICGKEP
+600 ICGKNP
-606 RYSSEQGINLY
+606 RYSSEKEMNFY

-632 PVRELCKFNAISVNG
+632 PVRELCKFNAFSVNG

-658 SGMGYLGVEYTITVP
+658 SGMGYLGVDYTITVP
-673 YSEGKL
+673 FEEGKL
-679 LVGADFNGTPVE
+679 LVGADFNGTPIE

-727 KPEHGKVEFTGTLD
+727 KPEHGKVEFTGNLD
-741 GGRGVNTL
+741 GGRGVDTL

-775 FVSAAQDGSELKV
+775 FVSAAQDGSKLKV
-788 GSDGTCVITMEQLAD
+788 GSDGTCVITMKQLAD

-869 NGSTTLPAEVIS
+869 NGKTTLPAAVIS

-894 DSAKSWVVCGDKIST
+894 DSAKSWVVCGDKIGT
-909 VSAAELAAFQGNADS
+909 VSAAELAAFPGNADS
-924 SALRGVFGVDLR
+924 SALRGVFGVDLKIS
-936 VGGTKVPAELKLY
+936 GTKVPAEMKLT
-949 FREVFAGQFANV
+949 FRKEFAGQFANV
-961 YKLNGGV
+961 YKLNSGV
-968 LEFQRSVKVGN
+968 LEFQRCVKVGA

-1017 DASAILKEIVGMAKS
+1017 DASAILKEIVDKAKS
-1032 ANAAVCDFNDD
+1032 ANAAVCDFNGD

-1058 VGVR
+1058 VEVR

>member
-1 MEAEKPGTHKEE
+1 
-13 TMKHRL
+13 MKHRL

-27 MLLGAAALLVMVPL
+27 MLLGAAALLAMVPL
-41 MSVPALAEEPG
+41 MSVPALADEPG

-59 TPAASNSDGM
+59 APAESNSDGM
-69 DFTPTANYWEYY
+69 DFTPTANYWNYY
-81 NEKGERKFFSP
+81 NAKGERKQFSP
-92 DDIGWNISA
+92 NDVDWNITA
-101 RNWKW
+101 RDWKW
-106 YGKGDGDI
+106 YGKAEGDI

-120 ILNDFDLYTTDD
+120 ILNNFDLYTTDN

-155 NCIYSEGSINLKGVS
+155 NCIYSEGSITIKGVS
-170 ENNDRHKLTFGSAG
+170 ENNDRHTLTFGSAG
-184 ISAGFDVT
+184 ISSGLDVT
-192 VENLNLKTDPESVES
+192 VENLKLRTDPKSVES
-207 YEYAIKA
+207 NERAIEA

-236 VNCDTY
+236 VNCYTY

-254 SYFTSISGYGNYIAD
+254 SNFTSISGSGNYIAD

-288 YYKNITNTLSPADE
+288 YYKNITQTLSPADE

-320 YIYEEALSDTDR
+320 YIYEEALSDTES
-332 GIYKTLGGKTYSIE
+332 GNYKTLGGKTYSIE
-346 LSDLMSTNINEYEWV
+346 LSDLMSTNINEYKWV
-361 LVNAE
+361 LVDAD
-366 SLKLKG
+366 SLKSKG
-372 YKIGLYI
+372 YEVGLYI
-379 GLDEIW
+379 GLDNIW
-385 YLNVTVPNENVDENT
+385 YLNVTVPNKELLSNT
-400 DVYIDFSDTEYAF
+400 NVYIDISDTEYEF

-427 SLKTNKLEIVNPSLN
+427 SLKTNKLEIVNPSKN
-442 DADDLLNHVD
+442 DADDLLKHVD
-452 ISLKLNDA
+452 ISLKLNN
-460 EIPYT
+460 EETPYI
-465 KDSKLYYLIPEKY
+465 KDSKLYYLIPENY

-486 KNCQLTYVSYGDSV
+486 KNCELTSVFYGDSD

-506 GPSVDALYTISLESD
+506 GPSIDALYTNFLESD
-521 KGVYIWYSESDEKQ
+521 KGVYISYSESDKKQ

-560 EDVSDKTWRLDSA
+560 EDGSAKAWSLDSA

-578 TSFLNGKSIEI
+578 TRFLNGKLIQI
-589 TISAEAYGVSD
+589 TISAEDYGVSD
-600 ICGKEP
+600 ICGEKP
-606 RYSSEQGINLY
+606 RYSSEQEMNFY
-617 KLDYLFVEGDTVITA
+617 KLDYLTVNGDTVITA
-632 PVRELCKFNAISVNG
+632 PVRELCKFNAFSING
-647 PQPTIKGDRDP
+647 PQPIIKGDRDP

-679 LVGADFNGTPVE
+679 LVGADFNGTPIE
-691 PYTADDNGW
+691 PSTADDNGW

-707 SGAENKFVFTYTDV
+707 SGAENKFVFEYTDV

-727 KPEHGKVEFTGTLD
+727 KPEHGKVEFSGTLD

-788 GSDGTCVITMEQLAD
+788 GSDGTCVITMNQHAD

-814 GGSTGGSS
+814 GDSTGGSTGGNRRPSS
-822 GGSHRHSTDS
+822 GS
-832 DKTAESTPTM
+832 DKTAESTPAM
-842 DGKPMSW
+842 DGKAMSW
-849 NDIGN
+849 NDIGS
-854 YLSKLPENSS
+854 YLGKLPENSS
-864 AKISL
+864 MKISL
-869 NGSTTLPAEVIS
+869 NGETTVPANVIS
-881 AIKDGKLTVEFVI
+881 AIKERKLTVELVY
-894 DSAKSWVVCGDKIST
+894 DSVKSWVVRGDKIGT
-909 VSAAELAAFQGNADS
+909 ASAAELAAFPGNADS
-924 SALRGVFGVDLR
+924 SALRGVFGVDLK
-936 VGGTKVPAELKLY
+936 VGGTKVPAELKLA
-949 FREVFAGQFANV
+949 FRKGFAGQFANV

-968 LEFQRSVKVGN
+968 LEFQRCVKVGA
-979 DGTAV
+979 DATAV

-996 MVCEFSDLPGDA
+996 MVCEFSDVPGDA

-1017 DASAILKEIVGMAKS
+1017 DASAVLKEAVGMAKS
-1032 ANAAVCDFNDD
+1032 ANAAMCDFNGD

-1051 AAALKAV
+1051 AAVLKAV

>member
-1 MEAEKPGTHKEE
+1 
-13 TMKHRL
+13 
-19 FKCGRLSG
+19 
-27 MLLGAAALLVMVPL
+27 MLLGAAALLAMVPL
-41 MSVPALAEEPG
+41 MSVPVLAEEPG
-52 AAYAASS
+52 AAYAAASA
-59 TPAASNSDGM
+59 PAVSNSDGM
-69 DFTPTANYWEYY
+69 DFTPTAKSWGYY
-81 NEKGERKFFSP
+81 NEKGDKKYFSP
-92 DDIGWNISA
+92 TNDVDWNITA
-101 RNWKW
+101 RDWKW
-106 YGKGDGDI
+106 YGKGEGDI
-114 QPNTLE
+114 QPYTLE
-120 ILNDFDLYTTDD
+120 IMNNFNLYTTDN

-155 NCIYSEGSINLKGVS
+155 NCIYSDGSITLKGVS
-170 ENNDRHKLTFGSAG
+170 ENNDRHTLTFGSAG
-184 ISAGFDVT
+184 ISSGLDVT

-207 YEYAIKA
+207 YEYAIEA

-254 SYFTSISGYGNYIAD
+254 SYFTSRSGYGNYIAD

-288 YYKNITNTLSPADE
+288 YYKNITNTLSPADD

-320 YIYEEALSDTDR
+320 YIYEEAMSDKES

-361 LVNAE
+361 LVDAD
-366 SLKLKG
+366 SLNSKG
-372 YKIGLYI
+372 YKIGLYY
-379 GLDEIW
+379 GLDDLW
-385 YLNVTVPNENVDENT
+385 YLNVTVPNENVDRNT
-400 DVYIDFSDTEYAF
+400 DVYIDFSDTKCKF

-427 SLKTNKLEIVNPSLN
+427 SLKTNKLEIVNPSKN

-452 ISLKLNDA
+452 MSLKLNDA

-465 KDSKLYYLIPEKY
+465 KDSVVYYLIPEGY

-486 KNCQLTYVSYGDSV
+486 KNCELTSVFYGDSD

-506 GPSVDALYTISLESD
+506 GPSIDALYTNIPESD
-521 KGVYIWYSESDEKQ
+521 KGVYIWYSESAEKQ

-560 EDVSDKTWRLDSA
+560 DDVSDKAWSLDSA

-589 TISAEAYGVSD
+589 TISAEDYGVSE
-600 ICGKEP
+600 ICGKNP
-606 RYSSEQGINLY
+606 RYSSEKEMNFY

-632 PVRELCKFNAISVNG
+632 PVRELCKFNAFSVNG

-658 SGMGYLGVEYTITVP
+658 SGMGYLGVDYTITVP
-673 YSEGKL
+673 FEEGKL
-679 LVGADFNGTPVE
+679 LVGADFNGTPIE

-727 KPEHGKVEFTGTLD
+727 KPEHGKVEFTGNLD
-741 GGRGVNTL
+741 GGRGVDTL

-775 FVSAAQDGSELKV
+775 FVSAAQDGSKLKV
-788 GSDGTCVITMEQLAD
+788 GSDGTCVITMKQLAD

-869 NGSTTLPAEVIS
+869 NGKTTLPAAVIS

-894 DSAKSWVVCGDKIST
+894 DSAKSWVVCGDKIGT
-909 VSAAELAAFQGNADS
+909 VSAAELAAFPGNADS
-924 SALRGVFGVDLR
+924 SALRGVFGVDLKIS
-936 VGGTKVPAELKLY
+936 GTKVPAEMKLT
-949 FREVFAGQFANV
+949 FRKEFAGQFANV
-961 YKLNGGV
+961 YKLNSGV
-968 LEFQRSVKVGN
+968 LEFQRCVKVGA

-1017 DASAILKEIVGMAKS
+1017 DASAILKEIVDKAKS
-1032 ANAAVCDFNDD
+1032 ANAAVCDFNGD

-1058 VGVR
+1058 VEVR

>member
-1 MEAEKPGTHKEE
+1 
-13 TMKHRL
+13 MKHRL

-27 MLLGAAALLVMVPL
+27 MLLGAAALLALVPL

-59 TPAASNSDGM
+59 TPAVSNSDGM
-69 DFTPTANYWEYY
+69 DFTPTAKSWGYY
-81 NEKGERKFFSP
+81 NEKGDKKYFSP
-92 DDIGWNISA
+92 TNDVDWNITA
-101 RNWKW
+101 RDWKW
-106 YGKGDGDI
+106 YGKGEGDI
-114 QPNTLE
+114 QPYTLE
-120 ILNDFDLYTTDD
+120 IMNNFNLYTTDN

-288 YYKNITNTLSPADE
+288 SYRNITNTLSPADD

-379 GLDEIW
+379 GLDGIW

-427 SLKTNKLEIVNPSLN
+427 SLKTNKLEIVNASKN
-442 DADDLLNHVD
+442 DADDLLKHVD
-452 ISLKLNDA
+452 ISLKLNNK
-460 EIPYT
+460 ETPYI
-465 KDSKLYYLIPEKY
+465 KDSKLYYLIPEY
-478 EFKLSLLP
+478 SEFKLSLLP
-486 KNCQLTYVSYGDSV
+486 KKCELTYVSYGDSV

-506 GPSVDALYTISLESD
+506 GPSIDALYTNIPESD

-546 SAVKAGKINSVIAY
+546 SAVNAGKINSVIAY

-968 LEFQRSVKVGN
+968 LEFQRCVKVGN

>member
-1 MEAEKPGTHKEE
+1 
-13 TMKHRL
+13 MKHRL

-27 MLLGAAALLVMVPL
+27 MLLGAAALLAMVPL

-59 TPAASNSDGM
+59 TPAMSNSDGM
-69 DFTPTANYWEYY
+69 DFTPTANHWIYY
-81 NEKGERKFFSP
+81 DERGEKKSFSP
-92 DDIGWNISA
+92 DDVGWNITA

-106 YGKGDGDI
+106 YGKGEGDI

-120 ILNDFDLYTTDD
+120 ILNNFDLYTTDN

-155 NCIYSEGSINLKGVS
+155 NCIYSEGSITLKGVS
-170 ENNDRHKLTFGSAG
+170 ENNDRHTLTFGSAG
-184 ISAGFDVT
+184 ISAGLDVT
-192 VENLNLKTDPESVES
+192 VKNLNLRTDPESVDES
-207 YEYAIKA
+207 HKYAIEAK
-214 NKNLRLQ
+214 KNLRLQ
-221 ECYFYAGDEWKGKNV
+221 DCDFYAGDEWKGKHV
-236 VNCDTY
+236 VMCNTY
-242 NISRDVYIDIPG
+242 NISRGVNIDIPG
-254 SYFTSISGYGNYIAD
+254 SYFASISGYGNYIAN
-269 IAYVSN
+269 IADVSN
-275 VIFDDSNE
+275 VTYGGGNSKIK
-283 IRIGE
+283 IGE
-288 YYKNITNTLSPADE
+288 SYENKTSYLRPADD

-320 YIYEEALSDTDR
+320 YIYEEAMSDKES

-346 LSDLMSTNINEYEWV
+346 LSDLMSTNFYEYEYA
-361 LVNAE
+361 LVDAD
-366 SLKLKG
+366 SLKSKG
-372 YKIGLYI
+372 YKIGLNI
-379 GLDEIW
+379 DLW
-385 YLNVTVPNENVDENT
+385 YLNVTVPNENVDGNT
-400 DVYIDFSDTEYAF
+400 DVYIDFSDTKCKF

-427 SLKTNKLEIVNPSLN
+427 SLKTNKLEIVNKSRK

-452 ISLKLNDA
+452 MSLKLNDA

-465 KDSKLYYLIPEKY
+465 KDSKLYYLIPEGYK
-478 EFKLSLLP
+478 FKLSLLP
-486 KNCQLTYVSYGDSV
+486 KNCELTYVAYGDSV

-506 GPSVDALYTISLESD
+506 GPSIDALYTILPESD
-521 KGVYIWYSESDEKQ
+521 KGVYIWYSESDKKQ

-560 EDVSDKTWRLDSA
+560 DDVSDKTWSLDSA
-573 INEFP
+573 TNEFP

-589 TISAEAYGVSD
+589 TISAKDYGVSD

-632 PVRELCKFNAISVNG
+632 PVRELCKFDAFSVNG

-658 SGMGYLGVEYTITVP
+658 SGMGYLGVEYTITAP
-673 YSEGKL
+673 YSKGKL

-707 SGAENKFVFTYTDV
+707 SGAENKFVFKYTDV

-741 GGRGVNTL
+741 GGRGVDTL

-775 FVSAAQDGSELKV
+775 FVSASQDGSKLKV
-788 GSDGTCVITMEQLAD
+788 GSDGTCVITMRQLAD

-808 KFEKKS
+808 KFENKS
-814 GGSTGGSS
+814 GGSTGGSTGGSS

-842 DGKPMSW
+842 DGKSMSW

-869 NGSTTLPAEVIS
+869 NGRTTLPAAVIS

-894 DSAKSWVVCGDKIST
+894 DSAKSWVVCGDKIGT
-909 VSAAELAAFQGNADS
+909 VSAAELSAFQGNADS

-968 LEFQRSVKVGN
+968 LEFQRCVKVGN

-996 MVCEFSDLPGDA
+996 MVCEFSELPGDA

-1017 DASAILKEIVGMAKS
+1017 DVSAILKEIVGKAKS
-1032 ANAAVCDFNDD
+1032 ANAAVCDFNGD

-1058 VGVR
+1058 VEIM